1 MLRIEELSAWYG
13 EARVLREVS
22 LGVSAGEVVT
32 LVGRNGA
39 GKSTLLRCVMGLHAG
54 TRGAV
59 ELDGR
64 DIGRLPAYRRARLG
78 LGWVPDDRGTYAG
91 LSVAEHLALPPMVR
105 PRGGGP
111 ALSWPLARIF
121 DAFPVLYARR
131 AAPATTLS
139 GGEQQMLAL
148 ARVLRSGARLLL
160 CDEPTEG
167 LSPLLVT
174 QVGDILRQ
182 AKRHGVTVLLV
193 EQNLHFATEVADR
206 HYLLAQGRIAEAMEN
221 SEVRSRERELLSY
234 LGI

>member
-1 MLRIEELSAWYG
+1 MLRVDSLSAWYG
-13 EARVLREVS
+13 EAQVLRDVS
-22 LGVSAGEVVT
+22 LDVAAGEVVT

-54 TRGAV
+54 QRGTV

-64 DIGRLPAYRRARLG
+64 DIGRLPAHRRARLG
-78 LGWVPDDRGTYAG
+78 LGWVPDDRGSYAT
-91 LSVAEHLALPPMVR
+91 LSVAENLTLPPTV
-105 PRGGGP
+105 GP
-111 ALSWPLARIF
+111 DPWSLERVYE
-121 DAFPVLYARR
+121 AFPALYARR
-131 AAPATTLS
+131 DSPATTLS

-148 ARVLRSGARLLL
+148 ARVLRMGARLLL

-167 LSPLLVT
+167 LSPLLVQ
-174 QVGDILRQ
+174 QVADLLHE

-193 EQNLHFATEVADR
+193 EQNLHFATGVADR
-206 HYLLAQGRIAEAMEN
+206 HYLLAEGRVVEAMDN